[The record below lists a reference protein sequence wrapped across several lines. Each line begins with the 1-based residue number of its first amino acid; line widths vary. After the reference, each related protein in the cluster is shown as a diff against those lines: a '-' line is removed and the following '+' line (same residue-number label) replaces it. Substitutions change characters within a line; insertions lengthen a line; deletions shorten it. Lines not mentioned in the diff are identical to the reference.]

1 MIWKNIALLT
11 VLCIACTRGFSQE
24 TDSLSWLSRTAR
36 FLLQEDAP
44 VEQGR
49 FLAYPTIAFA
59 PETSWEIGLSSIYF
73 YHAKRDTTNRLSEAT
88 AFTFIT
94 TRGQYGFWLDH
105 ALYTDRNDWFFF
117 GRGRYQNFPLL
128 YFGIGENTPAE
139 EIALVNATYT
149 LFRERAL
156 RKVKESFYTGLE
168 IDYQRLSNVGFE
180 WTDESQPN
188 ILPLGAEGTS
198 NLGLG
203 WGLVY
208 DNRHNVLNVRKGFFA
223 ELSYI
228 NYNFLNANRDNFYS
242 FAIDSRIYRPV
253 RKNQVFAAQVV
264 GQFMGGEIPFNQ
276 LALMGG
282 ESMMRGYYLGRYR
295 DRNLTAGQVEYRW
308 LPFSF
313 SKRIGAAV
321 FGGMGSVFSNFQE
334 TPRFVWAGGAGVRI
348 LIFKKKDIFTR
359 FDVAF
364 TEEGRGFYLFL
375 GEAF

>member
-1 MIWKNIALLT
+1 MIWRKIALCI
-11 VLCIACTRGFSQE
+11 LCIGLCHLTHAQE
-24 TDSLSWLSRTAR
+24 KDSLSWLSRTAR
-36 FLLQEDAP
+36 LLLQEDAP
-44 VEQGR
+44 VEKGR

-59 PETSWEIGLSSIYF
+59 PETSWEIGVSAIYF
-73 YHAKRDTTNRLSEAT
+73 YHAKQDTFNRLSEAT
-88 AFTFIT
+88 AFTFVT
-94 TRGQYGFWLDH
+94 TLGQYGLWLDH
-105 ALYTDRNDWFFF
+105 AIYTDQNDWFFF
-117 GRGRYQNFPLL
+117 GRARYQNFPLL

-149 LFRERAL
+149 FVRERGL
-156 RKVKESFYTGLE
+156 RKIRESLYTGLQL
-168 IDYQRLSNVGFE
+168 DFQRLSNVNFE
-180 WTDESQPN
+180 WTDENQPN

-208 DNRHNVLNVRKGFFA
+208 DNRYNVLNVRKGFFA
-223 ELSYI
+223 ELSYL
-228 NYNFLNANRDNFYS
+228 NYNFLNPNRGNFYS
-242 FAIDSRIYRPV
+242 LAFDSRIYRPV

-282 ESMMRGYYLGRYR
+282 ENMMRGYYLGRYR
-295 DRNLTAGQVEYRW
+295 DANLTAGQVEYRW

-313 SKRIGAAV
+313 SKRLGAAV
-321 FGGMGSVFSNFQE
+321 FGGVGSVFPNLQE

-359 FDVAF
+359 LDVAF
-364 TEEGRGFYLFL
+364 TEEGRGFYIFL